1 MILVAALL
9 GIGGFFAPFLEYRA
23 PDGSLWGASAYQVAL
38 QKLDLAHW
46 MSGAEKLGMVSHAEA
61 ARITLMVNKAMAGY
75 RVAMIGAFIPV
86 ALLALIALGC
96 FARREMGRITGLVVF
111 ALGVACVAVYAFVFD
126 IADPSRTTSG
136 QLGLGIYLLLVCGL
150 ASTLAG
156 VGALLLPDRHARA

>member
-23 PDGSLWGASAYQVAL
+23 PDGSLWGASAYEVAMR
-38 QKLDLAHW
+38 KFDLGGW
-46 MSGAEKLGMVSHAEA
+46 MTSAEKLGMVSHGEA
-61 ARITLMVNKAMAGY
+61 ARITANVNKVMAGY
-75 RVAMIGAFIPV
+75 RYAMIGAFVPV

-96 FARREMGRITGLVVF
+96 FARREMGRITGLGAF
-111 ALGVACVAVYAFVFD
+111 AFGVACVAVYAFVFD

-150 ASTLAG
+150 ASVLAG
-156 VGALLLPDRHARA
+156 LGAVLVPDRRS